1 MQHINIINFII
12 ITGIFIIG
20 LLLYVLIKTLIQSIK
35 SKNKPQ
41 RF

>member
-1 MQHINIINFII
+1 MQNINIIDFLL

-20 LLLYVLIKTLIQSIK
+20 LLKYVLIKTIIQSIK
-35 SKNKPQ
+35 SKNRPQ

>member
-1 MQHINIINFII
+1 MITILEFLA

-20 LLLYVLIKTLIQSIK
+20 LLIYVLIKTIVQ

-41 RF
+41 KF